1 MNKEREKDFPRSFI
15 VIVTVSINC
24 FDWVDFYQSAYALQL
39 RSDVQYEARR

>member
-1 MNKEREKDFPRSFI
+1 MNQEREKDFPRSF
-15 VIVTVSINC
+15 IVTVSINC